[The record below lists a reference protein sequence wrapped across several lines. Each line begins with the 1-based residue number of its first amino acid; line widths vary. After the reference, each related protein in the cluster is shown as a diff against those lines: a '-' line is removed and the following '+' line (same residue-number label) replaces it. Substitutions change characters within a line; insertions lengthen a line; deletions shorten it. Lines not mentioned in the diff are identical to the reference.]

1 MDLNMVRTSE
11 VQKVVLEQLK
21 VGTSELLPN
30 DLMLT
35 LEDAAVLPKHL
46 LFKLRG
52 WMWAQRP
59 ERKIIG
65 TAWTRVPNTWWDH
78 LKETIAVKWPLFR
91 PYLNWEW
98 KEIYRNIEVDL
109 QVAYPELRLLMPNYG
124 KHLVIAQ
131 IVPGKEDKD
140 GQHYW
145 RWEYDEVGGVSKG

>member
-1 MDLNMVRTSE
+1 MVLNMEKVADVDVVKLERKDVEVSE
-11 VQKVVLEQLK
+11 I
-21 VGTSELLPN
+21 LPN
-30 DLMLT
+30 GLT
-35 LEDAAVLPKHL
+35 LSMENMQEVPAHL
-46 LFKLRG
+46 LFRLQG

-59 ERKIIG
+59 ERRIIG
-65 TAWTRVPNTWWDH
+65 TAWTRVPKTWWDH

-98 KEIYRNIEVDL
+98 KEIHRDIEVDL

-140 GQHYW
+140 GQYYW
-145 RWEYDEVGGVSKG
+145 RWEHDEVGSDAK